1 MINKENMMKQVNV
14 FITKDMTISEVIE
27 KYPSTIET
35 LLMTGVHCIGC
46 HVSYFETLEQGMKG
60 HGMMDE
66 EIDEVIKEMNDI
78 ILKENLSKN
87 EEFKVTEKATEK
99 IKNVLK
105 NKKSHGLRI
114 EVVPGGCSGY
124 MYNFTTEDKINKE
137 DKIINEKDIKIIID
151 NKSFDLLKGSKLDYV
166 DSLQDAGFK
175 IHNPNA
181 KSTCGCGH
189 SFG

>member
-1 MINKENMMKQVNV
+1 MEQLQN

-27 KYPSTIET
+27 KYPNTIET

-60 HGMMDE
+60 HGMTDE
-66 EIDEVIKEMNDI
+66 EVDDVIKEMNKVI
-78 ILKENLSKN
+78 QEENLTNN
-87 EEFKVTEKATEK
+87 EDFKITEKAANK
-99 IKNVLK
+99 IKDVIK
-105 NKKSHGLRI
+105 DKIGLRI
-114 EVVPGGCSGY
+114 EVIPGGCAGY
-124 MYNFTTEDKINKE
+124 MYNITTENKVNKDDKVIQDRNIKVIL
-137 DKIINEKDIKIIID
+137 DNE
-151 NKSFDLLKGSKLDYV
+151 SFNLLKGAKLDYV
-166 DSLQDAGFK
+166 DGLQDAGFK

>member
-1 MINKENMMKQVNV
+1 MEQVQQ

-60 HGMMDE
+60 HGMADE
-66 EIDEVIKEMNDI
+66 EINEVIDEMNKVVNEEKLSNNEDFKITEKALSKIKEVIKD
-78 ILKENLSKN
+78 KD
-87 EEFKVTEKATEK
+87 
-99 IKNVLK
+99 
-105 NKKSHGLRI
+105 GLRI

-124 MYNFTTEDKINKE
+124 MYNITTENKINKD
-137 DKIINEKDIKIIID
+137 DKIIEEMTVKIIID
-151 NKSFDLLKGSKLDYV
+151 KESFNLLKGSKLDYV
-166 DSLQDAGFK
+166 DSLQGAGFK

-189 SFG
+189 SFS

>member
-1 MINKENMMKQVNV
+1 MEQVQQ
-14 FITKDMTISEVIE
+14 FITKDMAISEVIE

-66 EIDEVIKEMNDI
+66 EIDQVINEMNEI
-78 ILKENLSKN
+78 VKNENLTNN
-87 EEFKVTEKATEK
+87 EEFKITEKAANK
-99 IKNVLK
+99 IKDVLK
-105 NKKSHGLRI
+105 DKKGLRI
-114 EVVPGGCSGY
+114 EVIPGGCSGY
-124 MYNFTTEDKINKE
+124 MYNIIAEDKINND
-137 DKIINEKDIKIIID
+137 DKVINENDIKIIID
-151 NKSFDLLKGSKLDYV
+151 KESFNLLKGAKLDYI